1 MKLSRIALAL
11 VVLVTLV
18 GLAAVAQRLE
28 PAGSKMALAAEK
40 LLGSL
45 TAEQK
50 AKAAFTFDSPERTR
64 WFFVPLQDAK
74 RQPTRKG
81 LPLEEMTAEQ
91 KKLALTL
98 VQAGTSETGHKQAVA
113 VMNLEAILREQEKS
127 GAMVRNPE
135 WYFFTI
141 FGNPSKSGKWGWRVE
156 GHHLSLN
163 YTLDGGEVIAATPS
177 FFGANPAE
185 VKSGKNKG
193 LRVLEPA
200 ETLAFKLFKSLDDE
214 QKKIAHRDKAFPEIE
229 QAKTKPNVGQ
239 PQGLPA
245 AKMTD
250 AQRGL
255 LMELVEVYTK
265 RLPSDIAER
274 EMKAVKAGG
283 LDKIHFAYTGAAE
296 FGQKHTYRIQSPTF
310 VVEFI
315 NEQNDS
321 AGNVANHIH
330 SALRRVKGDFGTE

>member
-1 MKLSRIALAL
+1 MKLIRIVLAL
-11 VVLVTLV
+11 VVLVALV

-28 PAGSKMALAAEK
+28 PAGSKMASVAQK
-40 LLGSL
+40 LLDSL
-45 TAEQK
+45 SPLQK
-50 AKAAFTFDSPERTR
+50 AKAFYAFENPERTR
-64 WFFVPLQDAK
+64 WFFVPLQDSK

-81 LPLEEMTAEQ
+81 LPLEEMSPEQ
-91 KKLALTL
+91 KKLAIAL
-98 VQAGTSETGHKQAVA
+98 VQAGTSESGSKQAVA
-113 VMNLEAILREQEKS
+113 VMNLEAILREQEKG

-135 WYFFTI
+135 WYFFSI
-141 FGNPSKSGKWGWRVE
+141 FGSPSKSGKWGWRVE

-163 YTLDGGEVIAATPS
+163 YTLDGGEVVAATPS

-200 ETLAFKLFKSLDDE
+200 ETLAFKLFKSLDDD
-214 QKKIAHRDKAFPEIE
+214 QKKIAYRDKAFPEIE
-229 QAKTKPNVGQ
+229 QAKTKPSVGE

-245 AKMTD
+245 AKMND

-255 LMELVEVYTK
+255 LMELVQIYTK
-265 RLPSDIAER
+265 RLPPDIAER
-274 EMKAVKAGG
+274 EMKTVKAGG
-283 LDKIHFAYTGAAE
+283 LDNIHFAYTGAAE
-296 FGQKHTYRIQSPTF
+296 YGQKHTYRIQSPTF

-330 SALRRVKGDFGTE
+330 SALRRVKGDFGLE